1 MRQLVVGV
9 GDGGISR
16 DPDVLIVTYAL
27 GSCVAVMLHDP
38 VTRVSGMVHYM
49 LPESAMSSAPT
60 QDRPWMFAD
69 TGISCLLRAALD
81 QGADK
86 RRLLV
91 FAAGGAQLMNDTT
104 MFNIGKRNCLALRKA
119 LWKFGLVPHAQETGG
134 TVART
139 VRMEVGT
146 GRVWLQI
153 PGGEP
158 REMSARTPASPRGP
172 GKEANDGA
180 EHPDRG

>member
-9 GDGGISR
+9 GDGGVSR

-38 VTRVSGMVHYM
+38 VARVSGLVHYM
-49 LPESAMSSAPT
+49 LPESAASSDKSNA
-60 QDRPWMFAD
+60 RPWMFAD
-69 TGISCLLRAALD
+69 TGIERLLRVTLD

-86 RRLLV
+86 RRLVV
-91 FAAGGAQLMNDTT
+91 FAAGGAQVMNDNS

-119 LWKFGLVPHAQETGG
+119 LWKFGLVAHAEETGG

-139 VRMEVGT
+139 VRMEVAT

-153 PGGEP
+153 PGGESK
-158 REMSARTPASPRGP
+158 EMHARRPADQRRL
-172 GKEANDGA
+172 A
-180 EHPDRG
+180 